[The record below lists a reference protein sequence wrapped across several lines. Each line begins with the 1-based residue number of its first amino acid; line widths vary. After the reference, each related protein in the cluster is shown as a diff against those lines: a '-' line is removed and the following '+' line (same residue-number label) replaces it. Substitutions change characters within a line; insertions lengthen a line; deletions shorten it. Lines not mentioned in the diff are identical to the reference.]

1 MRKLVPRERCMS
13 QGARES
19 RRSGEHRT
27 LSRASRANFSA
38 ASLWPGVMS
47 AKPCQCD
54 AYTPE
59 VRTDVRTP
67 SMMRKFSTSRFR
79 SSFDTEVAA
88 SRRSLCVTAQA

>member
-47 AKPCQCD
+47 AHACQCRREH
-54 AYTPE
+54 A
-59 VRTDVRTP
+59 
-67 SMMRKFSTSRFR
+67 K
-79 SSFDTEVAA
+79 SSH
-88 SRRSLCVTAQA
+88 RRPHTFNGEEIEHEPVQVLL